1 MSTKDKILQ
10 AMKENS
16 NPVNISD
23 IVKMTGLD
31 KKEVEKVFNDLKKEK
46 LITSP
51 IRCKWELTNE

>member
-1 MSTKDKILQ
+1 MSTKDKVLQ
-10 AMKENS
+10 AMKESS

-31 KKEVEKVFNDLKKEK
+31 KKNVEKIFNELKKEQ

-51 IRCKWELTNE
+51 VRCKWELINK